1 MSERRVQLDAD
12 EQNRL
17 FQEARTTSNQANA
30 EHGHHHDSGDE
41 SADET
46 GVVSRGV
53 PGDEPAA
60 AADSGKFFSPCLEQ
74 EIIIWI
80 MIGCAEYNTLLLYLP
95 WRRYCLCS

>member
-17 FQEARTTSNQANA
+17 FQEARVTGHQTNA

-46 GVVSRGV
+46 GVVSRGI

-60 AADSGKFFSPCLEQ
+60 AADSGKFFSPCLVQ
-74 EIIIWI
+74 ENLIWI
-80 MIGCAEYNTLLLYLP
+80 TMGVPNITQ
-95 WRRYCLCS
+95 YCCV

>member
-17 FQEARTTSNQANA
+17 FQEARAGSPQTNA
-30 EHGHHHDSGDE
+30 ESRHHHDSDDE

-46 GVVSRGV
+46 GVVSRGI

-60 AADSGKFFSPCLEQ
+60 AADSGKLISACCRKHSLYYGTPNICLRL
-74 EIIIWI
+74 
-80 MIGCAEYNTLLLYLP
+80 YFLLLLT
-95 WRRYCLCS
+95 